1 MGQWPIQ
8 TSARLN
14 TYEETKGIMKGL
26 ILSGGKGTRL
36 YPITYTSAKQ
46 LVPVANKPVLFRVIE
61 AIRDAGIKDIGIVVG
76 DTAPEIK
83 EAVGQ
88 GRRWGVKITYIHQ
101 DQPLG
106 LAHAVKVSKDFL
118 GDERFVMFLGDNVIE
133 GGISGLIREF
143 EQSDYDSQIV
153 LTPVDQPERYGVAE
167 LDPDTRRI
175 IRLVEK
181 PPDPPSNLI
190 LVGIYMFNEHIW
202 EAVDAIQ
209 PSWRGELEITD
220 AIQYLVDEGYNVH
233 PYIHRGWWIDTGEPG
248 EMLEANDL
256 VLDEIEPCI
265 EGYVDRDS
273 DVNGKVTIE
282 KGAEIINSR
291 IRGPAIIGQDTRIVN
306 SYVGPFTS
314 IYHHVHI
321 ESSEIEHSIV
331 LEHSRIVEIP
341 YRIEDSLI
349 GRNAVITRSPIKPKA
364 LKMTLGDHSHVGV
377 L

>member
-1 MGQWPIQ
+1 
-8 TSARLN
+8 
-14 TYEETKGIMKGL
+14 MKGL

-61 AIRDAGIKDIGIVVG
+61 AIRDAGIDDIGIVVG
-76 DTAPEIK
+76 DTAKEIK
-83 EAVGQ
+83 EAVGT
-88 GRRWGVKITYIHQ
+88 GRRWDVRITYIQQ

-106 LAHAVKVSKDFL
+106 LAHAVKVSQDFL
-118 GDERFVMFLGDNVIE
+118 GNERFVMFLGDNVIE
-133 GGISGLIREF
+133 GGISGLISEF
-143 EQSDYDSQIV
+143 EGSSYDCQIV
-153 LTPVDQPERYGVAE
+153 LTPVDNPSRYGVAE

-181 PPDPPSNLI
+181 PRNPPSNLI

-202 EAVDAIQ
+202 EAVDAIK
-209 PSWRGELEITD
+209 PSWRGEFEITD
-220 AIQYLVDEGYNVH
+220 AIQYLVDQGYSVH
-233 PYIHRGWWIDTGEPG
+233 PYVHRGWWIDTGEAG

-256 VLDEIEPCI
+256 VLDEIEHRI

-273 DVNGKVTIE
+273 RVNGKVTIE

-291 IRGPAIIGQDTRIVN
+291 IRGPAIVGQDARIVN
-306 SYVGPFTS
+306 SYIGPFTS
-314 IYHHVHI
+314 IYHNTLI
-321 ESSEIEHSIV
+321 EGSEIEHSIV
-331 LEHSRIVEIP
+331 LEHSEIIDIP

-349 GRNAVITRSPIKPKA
+349 GRHARITRSPIKPKA
-364 LKMTLGDHSHVGV
+364 LKMTLGDHSNVGI